1 MSDIVEILRVTAKEM
16 AEHDEPPSWHHPIVE
31 AADDIEKLREV
42 LRHTVML
49 FEEIL
54 EAIDADPVETMLV
67 LRKNGVEVER
77 ITASQCFNKARTL
90 LGEKE

>member
-1 MSDIVEILRVTAKEM
+1 MTDNVEPLKL
-16 AEHDEPPSWHHPIVE
+16 PLHPIIRTRLITLMGE
-31 AADDIEKLREV
+31 NETLQYEIEKLREV
-42 LRHTVML
+42 LKHTVML

-77 ITASQCFNKARTL
+77 IIASQCFNKARTL